1 LLLVLPDKEAQHR
14 KDKECIAAMKHA
26 MHFISLAM
34 KANPIDE
41 FSRLVQESKEK
52 QPVSRGANG
61 ERH

>member
-1 LLLVLPDKEAQHR
+1 
-14 KDKECIAAMKHA
+14 MKHA